1 MDARLDGVLV
11 TLYLLFN
18 EGYYS
23 ASPDKVLRKDL
34 CLEAVRLTYLLAEH
48 GERMGKRVHGG
59 AGSVG
64 GVRPDVYSL
73 LALMCFQASRLQA
86 RVDAA
91 GGLVFMSSRTADCGM

>member
-1 MDARLDGVLV
+1 MDVRLDAVLLTV
-11 TLYLLFN
+11 YLLFN

-59 AGSVG
+59 AGVLG
-64 GVRPDVYSL
+64 RRPDVYSL
-73 LALMCFQASRLQA
+73 LALMCFQASRLEA